1 VKSKAFSALPAA
13 KITFI
18 EPMYARLVQSLP
30 QGPEWLYEIKF
41 DGYRCLAGRDE
52 KGVTLWSRREN
63 HFTKQFP
70 HIAQACESLPPNT
83 LIDGEIVALDDSGK
97 VSFNLLQHHRSKAQ
111 ALVFYAFDVLIYRG
125 RSVLDVPLY
134 FRREVLHKIFED
146 TKAAP
151 IGLSENIEAAP
162 KDLIR
167 VVKEFGFE
175 GIVAKRKDSV
185 YESGKRTGAWV
196 KYKVNRGQEFVIGGY
211 TPGNPLDALI
221 VGYYEGDRLLYAAK
235 VRNGFVPQ
243 LRREVRRRFKG
254 LEIKT
259 CPFANLPEKK
269 RTQWALTKE
278 EMKNC
283 VWLKPKT
290 VAQIE
295 FTEWTPDGHLR
306 HSKFV
311 GLRDD
316 KDARQVVREGLELRS
331 KHTDALHTRVRI
343 RGGMA

>member
-1 VKSKAFSALPAA
+1 VRPKAFSALPPA
-13 KITFI
+13 KIRFI
-18 EPMYARLVQSLP
+18 EPMYARLVQTLP
-30 QGPEWLYEIKF
+30 QGQEWLYEVKF
-41 DGYRCLAGRDE
+41 DGYRCLAGRDA

-63 HFTKQFP
+63 LFTKQFP
-70 HIAQACESLPPNT
+70 HIAQACERLSPNT
-83 LIDGEIVALDDSGK
+83 LIDGEIVALDERGR
-97 VSFNLLQHHRSKAQ
+97 VSFNLLQHRRSKAH

-125 RSVLDVPLY
+125 RSVLNVPLY
-134 FRREVLHKIFED
+134 FRREVLHRIFED

-162 KDLIR
+162 TDLVR
-167 VVKEFGFE
+167 VAKEFGFE
-175 GIVAKRKDSV
+175 GIVAKRKDSY

-211 TPGNPLDALI
+211 TPGNPIDALI
-221 VGYYEGDRLLYAAK
+221 VGYYDGERLLYAAK

-243 LRREVRRRFKG
+243 VRREVASRFKG
-254 LEIKT
+254 LEIDT

-283 VWLKPKT
+283 VWLKPEL

-306 HSKFV
+306 HSRFV
-311 GLRDD
+311 GLRED
-316 KDARQVVREGLELRS
+316 KEAGGVVREPGS
-331 KHTDALHTRVRI
+331 
-343 RGGMA
+343 